1 MATIAVIPKHTNT
14 GKRRSSIAMTSTP
27 SLRSEVTSY
36 LDFMRPGAGTALLLP
51 TEASVQVR
59 LAIPESPMTGLP

>member
-1 MATIAVIPKHTNT
+1 
-14 GKRRSSIAMTSTP
+14 MTSTP

-59 LAIPESPMTGLP
+59 PAIPESPMTGLP